1 MNLKSNYFM
10 VIVCKYCKKSN
21 NPTAS
26 YCVNCGKL
34 LSDKSIKI
42 VISKNE
48 FDSLRRQKGLLED
61 RVRTLEIL
69 DKSRVEQIEKLQK
82 DIDEDN
88 NIKPGS
94 SYSVTLRDVGAAKLQ
109 VVKAVKES
117 IGLGLKEAKDYV
129 DDAPSTII
137 DNVSK
142 DEAERIK
149 GEIEAAGAIVEIEC
163 IDGQQLL
170 DNSYF
175 DVFLTNV
182 GVAKLQV
189 VKTVKESLSL
199 GLKEAKDAVDSAPS
213 LLKTEISKADAERI
227 KMNVEASGATV
238 EIRQHID
245 SKLGYI
251 LIKTSE
257 YNNLLSERKRILE
270 EGYAPYGYHIEKD
283 KQEPDLWMKKVKD
296 VLNTNTPEITI
307 KKSEYDNLKKRANM
321 SLWDKLKESW
331 GG

>member
-1 MNLKSNYFM
+1 M

-26 YCVNCGKL
+26 YCVNCGKP

-42 VISKNE
+42 VMSKTE

-61 RVRTLEIL
+61 RIRTLEIL

-88 NIKPGS
+88 NIKLGS
-94 SYSVTLRDVGAAKLQ
+94 SYSVTLRNVGAAKLQ

-117 IGLGLKEAKDYV
+117 VGLGLKEAKDYV
-129 DDAPSTII
+129 DAAPSTII

-149 GEIEAAGAIVEIEC
+149 GEIEAAGAKVEIER
-163 IDGQQLL
+163 IEGEQLP

-175 DVFLTNV
+175 DVFLIYA
-182 GVAKLQV
+182 GAAKLQV
-189 VKTVKESLSL
+189 VKAVKESLAL
-199 GLKEAKDAVDSAPS
+199 GLKEAKDTVDGAPS
-213 LLKTEISKADAERI
+213 LLKKGISKGKAERMKREI
-227 KMNVEASGATV
+227 EAAGATI

-245 SKLGYI
+245 SKLGYV

-257 YNNLLSERKRILE
+257 YNNLLSERRRILE

-283 KQEPDLWMKKVKD
+283 KQEPDLWMKKVKN
-296 VLNTNTPEITI
+296 VLNTTAPEITI

-321 SLWDKLKESW
+321 SLWEKIKESW
-331 GG
+331 GR